1 MKYMILIYS
10 SPATWNA
17 LSQEQRDRMEREHTA
32 LVEQLVESGEWVGG
46 NVLADPSQAH
56 AMRKGAVT
64 DGPFIE
70 AKEHLA
76 GYDVVDCDS
85 LERALE
91 IAALVP
97 DAEVCGVEVRP
108 IMEV

>member
-17 LSQEQRDRMEREHTA
+17 LSQEHRDTMARDHAA
-32 LVEQLVESGEWVGG
+32 LIEELMESGEWVGG
-46 NVLADPSQAH
+46 DVLADPSSSGSV
-56 AMRKGAVT
+56 RKGVVT

-76 GYDVVDCDS
+76 GYDLVDCDS
-85 LERALE
+85 FERAME
-91 IAALVP
+91 IAARVP
-97 DAEVCGVEVRP
+97 DA
-108 IMEV
+108 

>member
-17 LSQEQRDRMEREHTA
+17 LSQEHRDRMEREHSA
-32 LVEQLVESGEWVGG
+32 LIEELMDSGEWVGG
-46 NVLADPSQAH
+46 HALTDPAQSTSV
-56 AMRKGAVT
+56 RKGVVT

-76 GYDVVDCDS
+76 GYDLVDCDS
-85 LERALE
+85 LERAMQ
-91 IAALVP
+91 IAARVP
-97 DAEVCGVEVRP
+97 DAEVCGVEVRA
-108 IMEV
+108 IMEG

>member
-17 LSQEQRDRMEREHTA
+17 LSQEQRDRMDREHTA
-32 LVEQLVESGEWVGG
+32 LVEELVDAGEWIGG
-46 NVLADPSQAH
+46 HALADPSQAQSV
-56 AMRKGAVT
+56 RKGAVT

-76 GYDVVDCDS
+76 GYDLVDCDS
-85 LERALE
+85 LERAMA
-91 IAALVP
+91 IAARVP
-97 DAEVCGVEVRP
+97 DADVCGVEVRP
-108 IMEV
+108 IMQM